1 MLMRKLA
8 RSGIGIVLVT
18 HHLGDIIPDIE
29 RVILMRG
36 GRVLA
41 DGPKGEIL
49 TEERLSALFGL
60 PVEMVQRN
68 GYYHL
73 S

>member
-1 MLMRKLA
+1 
-8 RSGIGIVLVT
+8 VT
-18 HHLGDIIPDIE
+18 HHLGDIIPEIE

-36 GRVLA
+36 GRVLS
-41 DGPKGEIL
+41 DGPKPEIL
-49 TEERLSALFGL
+49 TEESLSALFGL
-60 PVEMVQRN
+60 PVAMVQRN